1 MQLAI
6 KEDYIHYLWKSKLLL
21 IHPLQI
27 KNGGPISIINP
38 GIHNESN
45 SGPDFLM
52 ASIKI
57 NQLVWFGNIEIHV
70 NSSDWYNHQHHKDS
84 NYNNVILHIVYND
97 NKPVIQ
103 NGHLIPTIE
112 ISPFVNNDHYNQY
125 INFFKFK
132 TPIVC
137 SQKLYPQFQ
146 IEYINQQKKS
156 FEHRINRK
164 LMLYSETRPEEIFNR
179 LAARIFG
186 GITNGDYFESI
197 EEKITIRN
205 SEIDRK
211 NGTIYPSVK
220 NNFSESSFD
229 IQQSISK
236 GHWPQ
241 GNPKKR
247 FSEWML
253 FKQKFQIIEE
263 IQIWENDI
271 NIEES
276 ILRFRNRL
284 KDNHSIFMINNLIL
298 NALLPLLYQYSR
310 LNHRIIKKSELITAY
325 KNLPPEENKITRKW
339 HQIGIKIKNAYESQA
354 SLEIYKQ
361 FCLLKKC
368 ASCEVGKKIMNK

>member
-21 IHPLQI
+21 IYPLQI

-112 ISPFVNNDHYNQY
+112 ISPYVNNDHYNRY

-137 SQKLYPQFQ
+137 SQKLYPQYQ

-156 FEHRINRK
+156 FEHRMNRK
-164 LMLYSETRPEEIFNR
+164 LMRYSEAHPEEIFNR

-197 EEKITIRN
+197 EEKITIQN
-205 SEIDRK
+205 SEIDSK

-229 IQQSISK
+229 IQQTISK

-263 IQIWENDI
+263 IQIWKNDI
-271 NIEES
+271 NIENS

-284 KDNHSIFMINNLIL
+284 KDNHSSFMINNLIL
-298 NALLPLLYQYSR
+298 NALLPFLYQYSR

-339 HQIGIKIKNAYESQA
+339 NKIGIKIKNAYESQA

-361 FCLLKKC
+361 FCLNKQC
-368 ASCEVGKKIMNK
+368 ANCEVGQKIIGK